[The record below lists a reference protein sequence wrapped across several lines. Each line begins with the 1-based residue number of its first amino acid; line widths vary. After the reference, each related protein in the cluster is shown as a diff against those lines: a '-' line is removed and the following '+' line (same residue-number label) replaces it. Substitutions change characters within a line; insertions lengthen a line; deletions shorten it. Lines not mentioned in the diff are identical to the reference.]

1 MRNFERPGRVRGT
14 NRAVRREVEV
24 EVRYPLID
32 GELTLCV
39 DEDPEVELESSW
51 ASEDR
56 STHRFT
62 VSTERPFVYAR
73 PYLRKDGELLPA
85 KGTAFLAIVD
95 SGRPQVAFP
104 YFFTE
109 PSGTVTDP
117 MEVQSE
123 AEGYPHRIAV
133 YLPPSYP
140 ENTLK
145 RYPVLYMHD
154 GHNLFFAE
162 EAFAGTTW
170 EVKDT
175 VETLDR
181 ANAIQEVIVVGVW
194 PAERIREYTRPG
206 YVAYGTFL
214 ATQLK
219 GRIDGTYRTLPGP
232 ADTGVMG
239 SSLGGVVSLYLAWE
253 FPEVFGK
260 AACMSSTFDWED
272 NLRER
277 IEREPRRD
285 VRLYLDSGGVGDNY
299 EVTKAFA
306 ELLQRRGYTFG
317 RDLLYLVFPEME
329 HTERDWGLRSL
340 IPFQYLFGTS
350 VPPNGTA

>member
-1 MRNFERPGRVRGT
+1 
-14 NRAVRREVEV
+14 VRRRIEV
-24 EVRYPLID
+24 EVRYPVAE

-39 DEDPEVELESSW
+39 DDDQEVELEPSW
-51 ASEDR
+51 ASRDR
-56 STHRFT
+56 GTHRFVIT
-62 VSTERPFVYAR
+62 TERPFVYAR
-73 PYLRKDGELLPA
+73 PHLRLDGEAHPA
-85 KGTAFLAIVD
+85 KGAAFLAIAD
-95 SGRPQVAFP
+95 SARRQRAFP

-109 PSGTVTDP
+109 PAGSITDP
-117 MEVQSE
+117 VEVPSN
-123 AEGYPHRIAV
+123 AEGTSHRIAV

-154 GHNLFFAE
+154 GQNLFFPE

-170 EVKDT
+170 QVKDT
-175 VETLDR
+175 VEMLDR
-181 ANAIQEVIVVGVW
+181 VNAIEEVIVVGVW

-214 ATQLK
+214 AMQLK
-219 GRIDGTYRTLPGP
+219 PMVDERYRTMPKP

-277 IEREPRRD
+277 IEREPKRD
-285 VRLYLDSGGVGDNY
+285 VRLYLDSGGVGDNF
-299 EVTKAFA
+299 EVTRAFA

-317 RDLLYLVFPEME
+317 RDLLYLVFPAME

-350 VPPNGTA
+350 VPRKT